1 MNELRKTSNKS
12 IDSLTAR
19 NKELAE
25 NCQDMKNKIASEI
38 DKVKKLSASNEDLG
52 RRLKVSEDV
61 EARALRN
68 MKKSEETYAYFDP
81 FRTTIA
87 EQERKV
93 ADLRAKLSEEVRARQ
108 KSDSLANLLE
118 RKLAAQLISLRELAD
133 EKAEL
138 MGKVSEQEAKLTK
151 YQGAR
156 ESVTVEAELELT
168 KTTMERN
175 RVRLENADAE
185 RAHEMKTT
193 LGSLEQNE
201 LMRRQELTEELEAQ
215 SRLLF
220 DAKIEIRTLKQIL
233 AASNEAT
240 EAAIA
245 EAAAASAFASPTLS
259 QSSTSSPTSETSPGS
274 EHPSSLNTTTTTN
287 TSPTTTTCIQVN
299 ISPRRLLIFLLVL
312 GLAFLA
318 PYNHSR
324 ALGRQSTE
332 ERDMWRAADET
343 SRREIMGC
351 SLRDQGIARE
361 EARVVATWDQYA
373 KAVPAKPG
381 WGRPKEAENNSD

>member
-1 MNELRKTSNKS
+1 MNELRKTSNER

-19 NKELAE
+19 NKALAE
-25 NCQDMKNKIASEI
+25 NYQDMKKKIAAQI
-38 DKVKKLSASNEDLG
+38 DKIEKLSASNEELG
-52 RRLKVSEDV
+52 RKLKISEEV

-68 MKKSEETYAYFDP
+68 MKKSEETHAYFDP

-87 EQERKV
+87 EQEGKA
-93 ADLRAKLSEEVRARQ
+93 ADLRAKLAEEVRARQ

-118 RKLAAQLISLRELAD
+118 RKLAAQLVSLQELAK
-133 EKAEL
+133 ERAEL

-151 YQGAR
+151 YQDAR
-156 ESVTVEAELELT
+156 RSVKVEAELEVT
-168 KTTMERN
+168 KRTMERD
-175 RVRLENADAE
+175 RVRLENADAK

-201 LMRRQELTEELEAQ
+201 LKRRQELTEELEAK
-215 SRLLF
+215 SRLLL
-220 DAKIEIRTLKQIL
+220 DAKVEISDLKEEL

-245 EAAAASAFASPTLS
+245 EAAAASASASASPNPS
-259 QSSTSSPTSETSPGS
+259 QSSTSSPTSETSPGCG
-274 EHPSSLNTTTTTN
+274 HPSTPPDTPTTTTTT
-287 TSPTTTTCIQVN
+287 TSPTTTTYIQMN
-299 ISPRRLLIFLLVL
+299 LSPRRLLVFLLIL

-324 ALGRQSTE
+324 ALGRQSSE
-332 ERDMWRAADET
+332 ERDMWRAADEI
-343 SRREIMGC
+343 SRREIMDW

-361 EARVVATWDQYA
+361 EARVVANWDR
-373 KAVPAKPG
+373 V
-381 WGRPKEAENNSD
+381 R

>member
-1 MNELRKTSNKS
+1 MNELRKTSNES

-25 NCQDMKNKIASEI
+25 NCQDMKNNIASQIE
-38 DKVKKLSASNEDLG
+38 KVKKLSASNEELG
-52 RRLKVSEDV
+52 RRLKVSEEV

-87 EQERKV
+87 VQERKV

-118 RKLAAQLISLRELAD
+118 RKLAAQLISLREVAN

-185 RAHEMKTT
+185 RAHEMKTM

-201 LMRRQELTEELEAQ
+201 LMRRQELTEEVEAK

-220 DAKIEIRTLKQIL
+220 DAKVEIRTLKQKL

-245 EAAAASAFASPTLS
+245 EAEAAASAFASPTLS
-259 QSSTSSPTSETSPGS
+259 QSSKSSPTSETSPGS
-274 EHPSSLNTTTTTN
+274 EHPSPSNTTTTT

-299 ISPRRLLIFLLVL
+299 LSPRRLLIFLLIL

-361 EARVVATWDQYA
+361 EARVVATWDRYT

-381 WGRPKEAENNSD
+381 WGRPKEAESNSD